1 MNNYEVFEFKLLIKI
16 FILKKKVKS
25 LKNIQKRVPYSI
37 LPFPLSFKKTL
48 FFIFQII
55 CVKF

>member
-37 LPFPLSFKKTL
+37 LPFPLSFKKTFSLYFKL
-48 FFIFQII
+48 F
-55 CVKF
+55 V